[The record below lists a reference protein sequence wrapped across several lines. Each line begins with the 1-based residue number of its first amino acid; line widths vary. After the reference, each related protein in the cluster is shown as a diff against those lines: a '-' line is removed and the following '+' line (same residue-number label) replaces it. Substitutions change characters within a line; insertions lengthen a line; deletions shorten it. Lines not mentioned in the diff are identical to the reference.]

1 MKELVDILPQIII
14 YIALGYSFIQT
25 YKYVRVIK
33 QDDGIEATLT
43 GSLVVGFVLK
53 CVFEIIPSIHNV
65 WLDNIIMIL
74 GAIVLGYLTGVI
86 INSKLFGAIS
96 RFFKIKQTPNSSIWR
111 DIEDPDKG
119 IIVRLENYETK
130 TVFDGLYVLGE
141 AYKRLPIIQL
151 SGYRKTVDNEIEVD
165 YKDEPQ
171 RTIVLDTSKFDE
183 ISVFYDTNSPKVK
196 NWNK

>member
-14 YIALGYSFIQT
+14 YIALGYSYIQT
-25 YKYVRVIK
+25 YKFVRIIK
-33 QDDGIEATLT
+33 QGEGIEATLI

-53 CVFEIIPSIHNV
+53 CVFEIIPSTHNV
-65 WLDNIIMIL
+65 WLDNIFMIS
-74 GAIVLGYLTGVI
+74 GAILLGYLTGVI
-86 INSKLFGAIS
+86 INSKLFGIIS
-96 RFFKIKQTPNSSIWR
+96 RFLKIKQTPNSSIWR
-111 DIEDPDKG
+111 DIEDSDKG
-119 IIVRLENYETK
+119 IIIRLENYETK

-141 AYKRLPIIQL
+141 AYKRFPIIQL

-183 ISVFYDTNSPKVK
+183 ISVFYDTGSYKVK
-196 NWNK
+196 KWNK